1 MGRNNWFIDYELNSG
16 VMTREAKKSE
26 NEELKQDNPSGMKE
40 SDKKTNKREPK
51 KGLPIRNKAQ
61 KDTDS

>member
-1 MGRNNWFIDYELNSG
+1 
-16 VMTREAKKSE
+16 MTREAKKIE
-26 NEELKQDNPSGMKE
+26 NEQLKQDNPSGLRE
-40 SDKKTNKREPK
+40 SDKKTDKREPK

>member
-1 MGRNNWFIDYELNSG
+1 
-16 VMTREAKKSE
+16 MTREAKKSE

-51 KGLPIRNKAQ
+51 TGLPIRNKAQ